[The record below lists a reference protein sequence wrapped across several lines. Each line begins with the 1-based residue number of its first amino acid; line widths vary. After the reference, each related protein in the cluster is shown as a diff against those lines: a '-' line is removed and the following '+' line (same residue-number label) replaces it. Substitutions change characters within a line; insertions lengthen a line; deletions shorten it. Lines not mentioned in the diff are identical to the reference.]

1 MEAECNVLNTPMK
14 SAAQPSRDGTAS
26 SASNPRELPSRELF
40 GEANEILILHED
52 ARYRLRITRQN
63 KLILTK

>member
-1 MEAECNVLNTPMK
+1 MK
-14 SAAQPSRDGTAS
+14 SAAQPSRDRTAS
-26 SASNPRELPSRELF
+26 TTTEPRELPSRELF
-40 GEANEILILHED
+40 DGANEILILHED